1 MLNLC
6 FMHTFIYQD
15 VFQNWITEFVFD
27 EYPQEGNFFKEDCLQ
42 GEKGRFIYA
51 SAEYYL
57 WPNTVG

>member
-1 MLNLC
+1 
-6 FMHTFIYQD
+6 MHTFIYQD